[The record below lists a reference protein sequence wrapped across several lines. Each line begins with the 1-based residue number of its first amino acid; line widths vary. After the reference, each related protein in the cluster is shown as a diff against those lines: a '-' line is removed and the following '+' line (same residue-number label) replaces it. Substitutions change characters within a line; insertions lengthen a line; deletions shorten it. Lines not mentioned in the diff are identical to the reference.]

1 MPCSFH
7 SVPDLLPPRSPEEG
21 AVGLSQDE
29 GQEGLALSCSQAP
42 KKGDLFLP

>member
-1 MPCSFH
+1 MPCSFPR
-7 SVPDLLPPRSPEEG
+7 VPDLPPRSPEEG